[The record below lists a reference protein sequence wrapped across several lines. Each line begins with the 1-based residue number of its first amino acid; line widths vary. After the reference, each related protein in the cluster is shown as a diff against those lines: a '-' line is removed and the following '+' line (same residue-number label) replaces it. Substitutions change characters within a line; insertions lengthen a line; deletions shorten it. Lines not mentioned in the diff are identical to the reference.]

1 MGMLN
6 TLHDWGERV
15 DNMSYTEADKIL
27 KWSFKNE
34 LLCVC
39 GGMFDTEDVDNCY
52 IALVKMFDA
61 LDKCA
66 EREEEE

>member
-1 MGMLN
+1 MGMLEM
-6 TLHDWGERV
+6 LRDWNERV
-15 DNMSYTEADKIL
+15 DNMSYAEAKKIL
-27 KWSFKNE
+27 QWSFKND

-66 EREEEE
+66 EREVEE